1 MYSFVSIFLSSFPLL
16 LLSSHSLLCIQSMWQ
31 CAQLSSHENKYSW
44 LKKLKEPRLICNICH
59 DKMLK
64 DRERREWEKKQTRN
78 LSRMPPW
85 LLSTPLI
92 VSGSVEDATFFSPL
106 LSIWCHRKWNFISYS
121 AAITLDRAHQDKA
134 DSYLQICLSCGTI
147 NHCILTI
154 LQTCFSR
161 QLLVGVC
168 TVNWLLQGS
177 QGLWYAMLALLFSL

>member
-1 MYSFVSIFLSSFPLL
+1 MKINTHDWRSPNSSATFVTIRYR
-16 LLSSHSLLCIQSMWQ
+16 
-31 CAQLSSHENKYSW
+31 KTG
-44 LKKLKEPRLICNICH
+44 KGG
-59 DKMLK
+59 
-64 DRERREWEKKQTRN
+64 EWGKKQTRN

-147 NHCILTI
+147 NHYILAI
-154 LQTCFSR
+154 LQTCFSQ
-161 QLLVGVC
+161 QLLGGVC

-177 QGLWYAMLALLFSL
+177 QGLWYAMQALFSLVLAVLLYWLNKLGPTKWEHPLALLLYNPGE